1 MEKFVGKFK
10 ATTSENF
17 DEYMKALGVGLVSRK
32 MASSTTP
39 VIEITIDNGEV
50 TIKTITTIRSS
61 EIKFR
66 LGEEFEETTFD
77 GRKSKSVITLDGD
90 KMLHL
95 QRSDGK
101 EYKITREING
111 NELKALLYAG
121 DVVCTRLYERV

>member
-1 MEKFVGKFK
+1 
-10 ATTSENF
+10 
-17 DEYMKALGVGLVSRK
+17 MKALGVGLVSRK

-39 VIEITIDNGEV
+39 VIEITVENGEC
-50 TIKTITTIRSS
+50 TIKTNTSIRSS

-66 LGEEFEETTFD
+66 LGEEFDETTFD
-77 GRKSKSVITLDGD
+77 GRKSKSLITIDGD
-90 KMLHL
+90 KMLHI

-111 NELKALLYAG
+111 NELKAVLYAK